1 MSIGF
6 DAGGALSAEGTG
18 EGTAD
23 GVGVSPSAPRHA
35 FRRAELAASAARHA
49 FPIGDVSPL
58 LAPSAPPS
66 DSHSAHSRAGVGAHS
81 FDVGPSW
88 HCARSTMP
96 AAVGVEAG
104 RSSIGLTAP
113 NELGV
118 ELRDGNRRRL
128 YPDELFDSPTGSPAS
143 ADRLHEE
150 PGPSPAALGVCSRSS
165 SGLTHPNE
173 SGVQLQLPERTR
185 ACGDRNMGA
194 SATRVSPS
202 KCSAALPSVDRRLK
216 ALPLPKKGQPS
227 PKKV

>member
-1 MSIGF
+1 MR
-6 DAGGALSAEGTG
+6 AEGTG

-49 FPIGDVSPL
+49 FPIGDISPS
-58 LAPSAPPS
+58 LAPSAPLS
-66 DSHSAHSRAGVGAHS
+66 GEHSAHWCGAPAGVVLGA
-81 FDVGPSW
+81 
-88 HCARSTMP
+88 MP
-96 AAVGVEAG
+96 AAVGVRAG

-113 NELGV
+113 NELGG
-118 ELRDGNRRRL
+118 ELRDGNGRNL
-128 YPDELFDSPTGSPAS
+128 YPDELFDSPPESPAS
-143 ADRLHEE
+143 AGRLHEE

-173 SGVQLQLPERTR
+173 SGLQLQLPLRTR
-185 ACGDRNMGA
+185 ACGDRIMGA
-194 SATRVSPS
+194 SATLVSPS

-216 ALPLPKKGQPS
+216 ALPS